1 MSDNLNNQLDFYR
14 NQIPSNQ
21 ENQAN
26 IMMRQD
32 RREISFKIDQNFL
45 QSSLNKFLEEKFQQ
59 IQSFGNNQNIE
70 NIYNAFQ
77 IIGQEII
84 NIRNDLTNAFTEQ
97 EQKINNIKESNNEV
111 NEKCSKFYEKWENE
125 DLKNKENIKNVNE
138 ILNENNNKIV
148 NEINCQSKK
157 LDESIMKN
165 NLENNNI
172 KNEFKILK
180 NNLNLA

>member
-70 NIYNAFQ
+70 NIY
-77 IIGQEII
+77 
-84 NIRNDLTNAFTEQ
+84 
-97 EQKINNIKESNNEV
+97 
-111 NEKCSKFYEKWENE
+111 
-125 DLKNKENIKNVNE
+125 
-138 ILNENNNKIV
+138 
-148 NEINCQSKK
+148 
-157 LDESIMKN
+157 
-165 NLENNNI
+165 
-172 KNEFKILK
+172 
-180 NNLNLA
+180 